1 MDSAALP
8 NPEVVGWSGILS
20 RKVSN
25 SFLKAS
31 TLLLSL
37 FLSTT
42 GSKLKILAPF
52 TPKEDSLALL
62 TDAGEEFT
70 TSCGRAVLPR
80 RLSAKVTECLLP
92 PVRSLKRK
100 FGLKKDFEMGLG

>member
-25 SFLKAS
+25 SFLKTS
-31 TLLLSL
+31 TLLLSI
-37 FLSTT
+37 FLSST

-52 TPKEDSLALL
+52 TPKDDSLALL
-62 TDAGEEFT
+62 TDAGEDFT
-70 TSCGRAVLPR
+70 TSCGRAVLQR
-80 RLSAKVTECLLP
+80 RPLALVNWTEYPLTKP
-92 PVRSLKRK
+92 
-100 FGLKKDFEMGLG
+100 